1 MVVKRN
7 KRHSCVKCEP
17 EQRKLTRWLS
27 GRIRETAVLSVNLT
41 AEGDRMV
48 VRRNKRHSCVK
59 CEPDSG
65 RGQDGCQEE

>member
-1 MVVKRN
+1 M
-7 KRHSCVKCEP
+7 
-17 EQRKLTRWLS
+17 
-27 GRIRETAVLSVNLT
+27 LSVNLT

-59 CEPDSG
+59 CEPEQWKRTGWLSGGIRDTVVLSVNLSSG